1 MICYLGNTF
10 INKNRD
16 WILKDFNNYMLRPV
30 WLQGLYHTSFN
41 VPWGDCYLK
50 TITIKK
56 GIMKT
61 TKKSMCALYEKH
73 EWKNWTKSIS
83 LKTEMSNVK
92 ILKQAKILMRHLIT
106 ASFLIVLPCC
116 FIFSFC
122 VWLVFYLLS
131 ETVLSSISEIQFN

>member
-30 WLQGLYHTSFN
+30 WLQGFYHTSFN
-41 VPWGDCYLK
+41 VPWGDYYLK

-61 TKKSMCALYEKH
+61 TKKSMCTLYEKH
-73 EWKNWTKSIS
+73 
-83 LKTEMSNVK
+83 MSEK
-92 ILKQAKILMRHLIT
+92 IGQ
-106 ASFLIVLPCC
+106 SPSV
-116 FIFSFC
+116 
-122 VWLVFYLLS
+122 
-131 ETVLSSISEIQFN
+131 

>member
-41 VPWGDCYLK
+41 VPWGDYYLK

-56 GIMKT
+56 RIMKT
-61 TKKSMCALYEKH
+61 TKKSMCTLYEKH
-73 EWKNWTKSIS
+73 
-83 LKTEMSNVK
+83 MSEK
-92 ILKQAKILMRHLIT
+92 IGQ
-106 ASFLIVLPCC
+106 SPSV
-116 FIFSFC
+116 
-122 VWLVFYLLS
+122 
-131 ETVLSSISEIQFN
+131 

>member
-41 VPWGDCYLK
+41 IPWGDYYLK

-61 TKKSMCALYEKH
+61 TKSSMCTLYEKH
-73 EWKNWTKSIS
+73 
-83 LKTEMSNVK
+83 MSEK
-92 ILKQAKILMRHLIT
+92 IGQ
-106 ASFLIVLPCC
+106 SPSV
-116 FIFSFC
+116 
-122 VWLVFYLLS
+122 
-131 ETVLSSISEIQFN
+131 